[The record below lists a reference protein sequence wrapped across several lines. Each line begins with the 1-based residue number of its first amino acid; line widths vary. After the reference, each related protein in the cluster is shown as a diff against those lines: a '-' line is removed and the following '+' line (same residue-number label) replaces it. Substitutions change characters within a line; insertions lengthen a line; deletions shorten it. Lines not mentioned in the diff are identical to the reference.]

1 MYESIDQTAGPCSLV
16 GLLSQD
22 KNINCSL
29 FEVNDHIYLYI
40 YIYTYALF
48 YVAHCKHECNGAVNN
63 AFLYIAQTVLLD
75 RSIYPLAHMLRHLR
89 RQLTLLKWRLKKQ
102 QQQLKKQKRDSRQ
115 HKARLSRLENQEVQ
129 DWLWMHSYVT
139 QLRGNVDKSAR
150 TNQHIQ
156 YHCDES
162 ASANVGAAAAVPY
175 FAHAAT
181 IAGEPSWLKASLFR
195 TVFNIVICY
204 VCSFGLEFERVVF

>member
-102 QQQLKKQKRDSRQ
+102 QRQLKKQKRESRQ
-115 HKARLSRLENQEVQ
+115 HKGRLSRLENQEVQ

-139 QLRGNVDKSAR
+139 QLRGNVDRQLASQQEQIN
-150 TNQHIQ
+150 TFNIIVMNQHQ
-156 YHCDES
+156 LMLEQQRQFH
-162 ASANVGAAAAVPY
+162 
-175 FAHAAT
+175 T
-181 IAGEPSWLKASLFR
+181 LLMQQQSLE
-195 TVFNIVICY
+195 NLL
-204 VCSFGLEFERVVF
+204 G